1 MYVKGSHMKQSII
14 IALLLLAVTNITN
27 AADIAAGKGKAV
39 MCAACHGADGNSI
52 MPDWPNLAGQNADYL
67 TKQIKDFRD
76 GKRVN
81 VQMAP
86 MVASLSDQD
95 AENIG
100 AYYASLDAKSGAT
113 KEEYVALGSQIYTGG
128 VTGVMACTACH
139 GPKGEGLGAAGFP
152 KISGQQINYV
162 INQLNSFKNGSR
174 SNDSSVM
181 MNNIAAAM
189 TEEQITAVA
198 NYLSGLY

>member
-1 MYVKGSHMKQSII
+1 MKQSII
-14 IALLLLAVTNITN
+14 IALLLLAITN
-27 AADIAAGKGKAV
+27 TAIAADIAAGKGKAV

-52 MPDWPNLAGQNADYL
+52 NPEWPNLAGQNADYL
-67 TKQIKDFRD
+67 TKQIIAFRD
-76 GKRVN
+76 GSRVN
-81 VQMAP
+81 AQMAP
-86 MVASLSDQD
+86 MVAALSDQD
-95 AENIG
+95 AENIA

-139 GPKGEGLGAAGFP
+139 GPKGDGLGAAGFP
-152 KISGQQINYV
+152 KVSGQQINYV
-162 INQLNSFKNGSR
+162 INQLNNFKNGSR

>member
-1 MYVKGSHMKQSII
+1 MKQSII
-14 IALLLLAVTNITN
+14 IALLLLAVTNIAN
-27 AADIAAGKGKAV
+27 AADIAAGKGKAA
-39 MCAACHGADGNSI
+39 MCAGCHGADGNSI
-52 MPDWPNLAGQNADYL
+52 SPEWPNLAGQNAAYL

-76 GKRVN
+76 GARVN
-81 VQMAP
+81 AQMAP
-86 MVASLSDQD
+86 MVAALTDAD

-100 AYYASLDAKSGAT
+100 AYYASLDAKAGAT
-113 KEEYVALGSQIYTGG
+113 KEEFVALGSQIYTGG

-139 GPKGEGLGAAGFP
+139 GPKGNGLDAAGFP
-152 KISGQQINYV
+152 KVAGQQINYV
-162 INQLNSFKNGSR
+162 INQLNNFKNGSR